1 MRDLRGYIVEALLW
15 GEWVEVWRGTH
26 EGEQQRQYEMVA
38 ARRGYENV
46 RMVGVQEEVDHA

>member
-1 MRDLRGYIVEALLW
+1 MYLVEALLE

-38 ARRGYENV
+38 ARRGHENV
-46 RMVGVQEEVDHA
+46 RMRTE